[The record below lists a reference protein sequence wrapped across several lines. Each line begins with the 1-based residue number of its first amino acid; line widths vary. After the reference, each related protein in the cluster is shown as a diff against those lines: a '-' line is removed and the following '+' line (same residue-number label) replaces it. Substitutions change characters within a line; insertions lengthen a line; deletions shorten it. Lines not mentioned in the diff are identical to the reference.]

1 MHLRL
6 VSPLLAAYSVV
17 VGLSSAYAAQPIN
30 LRGVDFK
37 ETQKQFYIAL
47 PGVKSVSAVSSDELK
62 LIQQHKDLHSVTHF
76 RMQQQYAGFDVI
88 GGYAIVHSQNPV
100 NGLLSA
106 SNQSTMNGVVF
117 SGLKTELGNPDANF
131 VKNGA
136 VALQQFSAQYKKH
149 ELSQKS
155 VTPVVY
161 IDSEHNAH
169 WAYKV
174 SLYVGYTD
182 KIPAKPTAILDAQT
196 LKPFVEWNE
205 IKTEAPL
212 FRTAKATGFGGNH
225 KIGEYTFG
233 AGVYPYLDITR
244 NDSKQLCYMQ
254 NSTVKIIDMKHKSLA
269 VTDPMQ
275 FTCVSSATTPDGI
288 YWTGYKA
295 DGYDRQNG
303 AVSPSNDALY
313 AGYVINHLYKDWYGV
328 NALSKS
334 DGSLME
340 LVMRVHYGENYEN
353 AFWDGEQMTFGDG
366 ESTFYP
372 LVSLGVGSHEI
383 SHGFTEQHSNLTYYG
398 QSGGLN
404 ESFSD
409 MAAQAAE
416 FYSVGQSSWMI
427 GAEITKE
434 DSGYD
439 ALRYMDLPSRDGTSI
454 DTADKYYNGL
464 DVHYSSGVYNR
475 LFYLIST
482 TSGWGVR
489 KAFDVMVKANMDYW
503 TPSSS
508 FKEAACGVL
517 SAAKDLNYSVTDVKQ
532 ALQLVKV
539 NFKSCTL

>member
-1 MHLRL
+1 MHFKS

-17 VGLSSAYAAQPIN
+17 FGLSSAYAAQPIN

-47 PGVKSVSAVSSDELK
+47 PGAKAATTVSSDELK
-62 LIQQHKDLHSVTHF
+62 LIQQHKDLRNVTHF

-88 GGYAIVHSQNPV
+88 GGYAIVHSQKPM

-106 SNQSTMNGVVF
+106 DNQSTMNGTVYG
-117 SGLKTELGNPDANF
+117 GLKAELGSPDANF
-131 VKNGA
+131 IKNGA
-136 VALQQFSAQYKKH
+136 LALQEFSAQYKNYDI
-149 ELSQKS
+149 SQQS

-174 SLYVGYTD
+174 SLYVNYTN

-196 LKPFVEWNE
+196 YKPFVQWNE
-205 IKTEAPL
+205 IKTEATL
-212 FRTAKATGFGGNH
+212 RTAKAKGFGGNR
-225 KIGEYTFG
+225 KMGQYTFG
-233 AGVYPYLDITR
+233 EGTYPYLDITR
-244 NDSKQLCYMQ
+244 NDKKQLCYMQ
-254 NSTVKIIDMKHKSLA
+254 NSTVKVIDMKHRSLA
-269 VTDPMQ
+269 VSAPMQ
-275 FTCVSSATTPDGI
+275 FSCKTAPKTPDGI

-303 AVSPSNDALY
+303 AFSPSNDALY
-313 AGYVINHLYKDWYGV
+313 AGYVINHLYKDWYNV
-328 NALSKS
+328 NALSKH

-340 LVMRVHYGENYEN
+340 LVMRVHYGEHYEN

-366 ESTFYP
+366 EGTFYP
-372 LVSLGVGSHEI
+372 LVSLGVGAHEI
-383 SHGFTEQHSNLTYYG
+383 SHGFTEQHANLMYDD

-416 FYSVGQSSWMI
+416 FYSVGQNSWMI
-427 GAEITKE
+427 GSEIVKE
-434 DSGYD
+434 DSGYE
-439 ALRYMDLPSRDGTSI
+439 ALRYMDLPSRDGASI
-454 DTADKYYNGL
+454 DTADQYYYGL
-464 DVHYSSGVYNR
+464 DVHYSSGVFNR
-475 LFYLIST
+475 LFYLIA
-482 TSGWGVR
+482 TSKDWGVR

-503 TPSSS
+503 TPTSS
-508 FKEAACGVL
+508 FEEAGCGVI
-517 SAAKDLNYSVTDVKQ
+517 SAAKDLNYSIADVKK

-539 NFKSCTL
+539 NFESCSL